1 MKPLILDSALG
12 TELENRGEYLP
23 SYKTSNWSAYS
34 LIYNPEVIK
43 QIHIDNIEA
52 GADVIT
58 TSNYQATPELLKREP
73 SAPPY
78 EDLAKRALE
87 LCKEAIIK
95 TGTNTKIA
103 GCYPPIHVTFRPDLS
118 SKEKDLRK
126 FYETLGSIYTKDVDI
141 IICETMSSI
150 YEGIIAASTAKNYS
164 NNVWL
169 SWTTRGNKLNR
180 LPSTEL
186 LDLAIQEALKI
197 DVDCQLVN
205 CVHANTASLAIEK
218 LVKEKKFG
226 IYANS
231 SIYKKNE
238 LEGFISDSEEWH
250 FHNHQPINAN
260 QYKDYVIDW
269 IQKGASVV
277 GGCCRTS
284 IEHIKEIKKIVDNL
298 CDK

>member
-23 SYKTSNWSAYS
+23 SFKTSIWSAYS
-34 LIYNPEVIK
+34 LIHNPDVIK

-78 EDLAKRALE
+78 EDLAKRSLE
-87 LCKEAIIK
+87 LCQEAIIK
-95 TGTNTKIA
+95 TGTQTKIA
-103 GCYPPIHVTFRPDLS
+103 GCYPPIHVTFRPDLC
-118 SKEKDLRK
+118 SKEKKLRK
-126 FYETLGSIYTKDVDI
+126 FYETLGSIYQNNVDI

-150 YEGIIAASTAKNYS
+150 YEGTIAASTAKNYS
-164 NNVWL
+164 DIVWL

-186 LDLAIQEALKI
+186 LDLAISEGLKLDI
-197 DVDCQLVN
+197 DCQLVN
-205 CVHANTASLAIEK
+205 CVHADTASLAIDK
-218 LVKEKKFG
+218 LLKEKNFG

-231 SIYKKNE
+231 SIYKKNK
-238 LEGFISDSEEWH
+238 LEGFVSDSDEWH
-250 FHNHQPINAN
+250 YHNHQPIKPD
-260 QYKDYVIDW
+260 QYKDFVSEW
-269 IQKGASVV
+269 ITKGAIVV
-277 GGCCRTS
+277 GGCCRTTT
-284 IEHIKEIKKIVDNL
+284 EHIKEIKKIVDNL
-298 CDK
+298 

>member
-23 SYKTSNWSAYS
+23 SFKTSIWSAYS
-34 LIYNPEVIK
+34 LIHNPEVIK
-43 QIHIDNIEA
+43 QIHIDNIEC

-73 SAPPY
+73 SAPSY
-78 EDLAKRALE
+78 DYLAKRALE
-87 LCKEAIIK
+87 LCQEAIVK
-95 TGTNTKIA
+95 TNTNTMIA
-103 GCYPPIHVTFRPDLS
+103 GCFPPIHVTFRPDLT
-118 SKEKDLRK
+118 SKEKALK
-126 FYETLGSIYTKDVDI
+126 NFYKTLGSIYKGNVDV

-150 YEGIIAASTAKNYS
+150 YEGTIAANTAKDFS
-164 NNVWL
+164 DKVWL

-186 LDLAIQEALKI
+186 LHDAILKSVDLDI
-197 DVDCQLVN
+197 DCQLVN
-205 CVHANTASLAIEK
+205 CVHADTATLAISRLK
-218 LVKEKKFG
+218 KEKSFG

-238 LEGFISDSEEWH
+238 LEGFISDSDEWH
-250 FHNHQPINAN
+250 YHNHKHIDHEE
-260 QYKDYVIDW
+260 YGKYVIKW
-269 IQKGASVV
+269 IEEGASVV

-284 IEHIKEIKKIVDNL
+284 IDHIKVIKKIVDTL
-298 CDK
+298 